1 MRGRLQK
8 LLMLW
13 TTLASTFG
21 IAQGATYF
29 VRVED
34 SFFDPFQ
41 LAVNAGDTV
50 VWNGFGAQDHTVTS
64 DDGLFN
70 ALVFFGDVFSYTFSD
85 VGTFPYYCENHGGA
99 GGSGMAGTI
108 FVSAAGINH
117 PPNTPSNVSPA
128 NGATNQALTVQL
140 RAGAFSDPDAQ
151 DFHAVSQWLVRRAS
165 DHAIIFNSG
174 DDSVNKTNRTVP
186 DGILAYGSNYTW
198 QVRYKDGRGEW
209 SAYSTET
216 TFRTLVPVVQT
227 GVGLFASYGNTTNTA
242 LAYATNATVDFD
254 WGTARPHRRI
264 TADSFYVT
272 WQGSVLPQFTER
284 YDFQLRYKGR
294 ARLWIN
300 DQLLINEWT
309 GCPFVQTRRGG
320 INLVAGQLASIRIEY
335 VADAAGALASLRWTS
350 PSLPLQVVPSTRLFP
365 TPP

>member
-21 IAQGATYF
+21 IAQGGTYF

-140 RAGAFSDPDAQ
+140 
-151 DFHAVSQWLVRRAS
+151 
-165 DHAIIFNSG
+165 
-174 DDSVNKTNRTVP
+174 
-186 DGILAYGSNYTW
+186 
-198 QVRYKDGRGEW
+198 
-209 SAYSTET
+209 
-216 TFRTLVPVVQT
+216 
-227 GVGLFASYGNTTNTA
+227 
-242 LAYATNATVDFD
+242 
-254 WGTARPHRRI
+254 
-264 TADSFYVT
+264 
-272 WQGSVLPQFTER
+272 
-284 YDFQLRYKGR
+284 
-294 ARLWIN
+294 
-300 DQLLINEWT
+300 
-309 GCPFVQTRRGG
+309 
-320 INLVAGQLASIRIEY
+320 
-335 VADAAGALASLRWTS
+335 
-350 PSLPLQVVPSTRLFP
+350 
-365 TPP
+365 